1 MSKSERYF
9 QVILHIVMI
18 LISLIC
24 LFPFLLMVASSVT
37 EETSLIINGYSLF
50 PKKFSLDAYRY
61 LMTSSTSIVRGYVI
75 TILVTLVG
83 TTMNMLL
90 TILLAYPLSRPELP
104 HKNIFSFLIFF
115 TMLFNGGLVP
125 SYMMWT
131 QVFHIKNT
139 YLALI
144 VPALMM
150 NAFYVIM
157 MRTYFTSNIPNE
169 VLESAR
175 IDGAGELKIL
185 VRIVLPMS
193 LPIMATVGLMVGLSY
208 WNDWINGLYYVN
220 KPQYYSIQNILNRML
235 QDVQF
240 LSSSAGAERAADMTM
255 KMPTTSIRMALSVIG
270 ILPIMVIYPFIQ
282 KFLVKGIT
290 VGAVKG

>member
-1 MSKSERYF
+1 
-9 QVILHIVMI
+9 MI
-18 LISLIC
+18 LLSSLC
-24 LFPFLLMVASSVT
+24 LFPFLLMIASSFT

-50 PKKFSLDAYRY
+50 PKDFSLDAYRY
-61 LMTSSTSIVRGYVI
+61 LMTSSSAIVRGYII
-75 TILVTLVG
+75 TILVTVVG
-83 TTMNMLL
+83 TTLNMTLTTLL
-90 TILLAYPLSRPELP
+90 SYPLSRPELP
-104 HKNIFSFLIFF
+104 YKNVFSFLIFF

-131 QVFHIKNT
+131 QIFHIKNT

-144 VPALMM
+144 VPSLLL

-157 MRTYFTSNIPNE
+157 MRTYFSSNIPNE

-185 VRIVLPMS
+185 VQIVLPMS
-193 LPIMATVGLMVGLSY
+193 LPIMATVGLMSGLSY

-240 LSSSAGAERAADMTM
+240 LSSSAGTERAADVSM
-255 KMPTTSIRMALSVIG
+255 KMPTTSIRMALSVVG

>member
-1 MSKSERYF
+1 MSKKERYF
-9 QVILHIVMI
+9 QTVLHIVMV
-18 LISLIC
+18 LLSAIC
-24 LFPFLLMVASSVT
+24 LFPFLLMVASSFT

-50 PKKFSLDAYRY
+50 PKELSLDAYRY
-61 LMTSSTSIVRGYVI
+61 LMTSSTAIVRGYII

-83 TTMNMLL
+83 TTLNMTL
-90 TILLAYPLSRPELP
+90 TTLLAYPLSRPDLP
-104 HKNIFSFLIFF
+104 HKNVFSFLIFF

-131 QVFHIKNT
+131 QIFHIKNT

-144 VPALMM
+144 VPSLML

-185 VRIVLPMS
+185 IKIVLPMS
-193 LPIMATVGLMVGLSY
+193 LPIMATVGLMVGLTY

-220 KPQYYSIQNILNRML
+220 KPQFYSIQNILNRML

-240 LSSSAGAERAADMTM
+240 LASSAGAEQAANMTM